1 MDTMDKDNSNKLFF
15 FINPF
20 FLFFFFYTPSTD
32 LTDLLFLFLFRTLV
46 FIAVVK
52 SNSTFKSNTYRII
65 PWK

>member
-20 FLFFFFYTPSTD
+20 FLFFFYTPSTD

-52 SNSTFKSNTYRII
+52 SNSTFKSNTYQIT